1 VTDEH
6 LLIERAKQG
15 DVQAFRELVERS
27 KRIVYR
33 LAYDMTGNRHDAEDL
48 SQDVFVK
55 AYRSLPGFRGDAKWN
70 TWLHRITVNT
80 CLDHRKSSA
89 PQSMEFNDDT
99 EHNTPGDMLQ
109 HRHETIL
116 PDRAAQSTMIQQH
129 IQQALDCLT
138 PRQRSVFV
146 LRHYH
151 DLPMKQIAETL
162 EVAEGTVK
170 TLLFRAVQ
178 RLREELS
185 FYKKDLGM
193 EKQP

>member
-1 VTDEH
+1 VTDEQ
-6 LLIERAKQG
+6 LLIDRARKG
-15 DVQAFRELVERS
+15 DLQAFRELVEQSR
-27 KRIVYR
+27 RAVYR
-33 LAYDMTGNRHDAEDL
+33 LAYDMTGSRHDAEDL

-55 AYRSLPGFRGDAKWN
+55 AYRSLPGFRGDAKWS

-89 PQSMEFNDDT
+89 PKTMEFNDDT
-99 EHNTPGDMLQ
+99 EHHSTGELLQ
-109 HRHETIL
+109 HQHEIIL
-116 PDRAAQSTMIQQH
+116 PDRAAHSTFIQH
-129 IQQALDCLT
+129 HVEKALDRLT

-151 DLPMKQIAETL
+151 DFSMKQIAETL

-178 RLREELS
+178 QLQEELS
-185 FYKKDLGM
+185 FYKKDLGL
-193 EKQP
+193 EEHQ